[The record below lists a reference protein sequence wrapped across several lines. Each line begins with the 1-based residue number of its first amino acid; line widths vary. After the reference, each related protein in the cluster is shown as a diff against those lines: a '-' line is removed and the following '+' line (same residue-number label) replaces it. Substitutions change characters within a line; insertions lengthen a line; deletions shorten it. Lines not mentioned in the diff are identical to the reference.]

1 MATLAFMGEFG
12 YCRDEVERLGFM
24 REEADF
30 NSIDGVEGCK
40 RLESD
45 KIFDLNPALVF
56 ES

>member
-12 YCRDEVERLGFM
+12 YYRDEVERLGFV
-24 REEADF
+24 RKEADF
-30 NSIDGVEGCK
+30 NSIDAVEGCK

-45 KIFDLNPALVF
+45 KIFDPNPAPIF